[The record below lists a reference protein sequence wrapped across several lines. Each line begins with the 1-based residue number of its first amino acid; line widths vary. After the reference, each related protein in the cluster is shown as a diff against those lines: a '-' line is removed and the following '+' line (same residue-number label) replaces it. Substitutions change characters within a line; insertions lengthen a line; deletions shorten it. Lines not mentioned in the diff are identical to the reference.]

1 MTSAAQELLDLL
13 DLEYLDVDLFRGRQP
28 QSERQRVYGGQV
40 AAQSL
45 IAGAR
50 TVEPDFHVHSLH
62 SYFLLPGDYSVPI
75 IYDVERI
82 RDGRSFATR
91 RVMARQHGRPI
102 YYQTL
107 NFQKEEPG
115 LEHQDVMPEVKG
127 PEDGLD
133 LVEVM
138 RKGGNAD
145 ADALGKEWAA
155 IDVRWLG
162 NTKHGLEPDPR
173 HRSQARMWIRI
184 NGEVGDDRLNHLAAF
199 TYASDVSLLGSTLA
213 AHGASASKTQMA
225 SLDHTIW
232 FHRPFQVDEWWL
244 YDQWSP
250 SASGAR
256 GLALGHVYTPDGT
269 LVATVAQEGLI
280 RVPSSALPGAEPPT
294 EGS

>member
-1 MTSAAQELLDLL
+1 MSTDAARELLDLL
-13 DLEYLDVDLFRGRQP
+13 HLEDLDVDLFRGRQP
-28 QSERQRVYGGQV
+28 ESTRQRVYGGQV
-40 AAQSL
+40 AAQAL
-45 IAGAR
+45 IAAAR
-50 TVEPDFHVHSLH
+50 TVDEDFHVHSLH

-107 NFQKEEPG
+107 NFQRLEEG
-115 LEHQDVMPEVKG
+115 YEHQDVMPEVAG

-133 LVEVM
+133 LVDLM
-138 RKGGNAD
+138 RQGGNAD

-155 IDVRWLG
+155 LDVRWLG
-162 NTKHGLEPDPR
+162 NSRHGLEADPVR
-173 HRSQARMWIRI
+173 PSKARMWIRI
-184 NGEVGDDRLNHLAAF
+184 AGEVGENPMDHLAAF

-213 AHGASASKTQMA
+213 AHDVNPSKTQMA

-232 FHRPFQVDEWWL
+232 FHRPFRVDDWWL

-250 SASGAR
+250 SAGGGR
-256 GLALGHVYTPDGT
+256 GLAFGHVYTPDGT
-269 LVATVAQEGLI
+269 LVASVAQEGLI
-280 RVPSSALPGAEPPT
+280 RPRG
-294 EGS
+294 